1 MQRESLAFAKVA
13 PTTRQ
18 RPRARLLSV
27 SHLPTTAPRL
37 GFTVTETVRPPE
49 PVGPDPFIAAPPAP
63 VVR

>member
-18 RPRARLLSV
+18 RPRARLVIV
-27 SHLPTTAPRL
+27 SHLPTTPSL

-49 PVGPDPFIAAPPAP
+49 PVGPDPFIAAPPP
-63 VVR
+63 PPR